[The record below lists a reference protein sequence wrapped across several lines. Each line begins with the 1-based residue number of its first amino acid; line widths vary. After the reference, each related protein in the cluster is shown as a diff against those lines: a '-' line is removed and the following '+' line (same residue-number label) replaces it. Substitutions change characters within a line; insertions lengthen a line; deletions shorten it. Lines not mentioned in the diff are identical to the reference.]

1 MADHRDEPP
10 RYTRYRARPRLLRGE
25 DDSARGP
32 VGLAEDPA
40 RGLRQGSHLG
50 GRGPRRGGGAPGGG
64 SRDWRRW
71 VRPKRIVLSLLALVV
86 GWVVLSLVLF
96 LVSSHIERTP
106 LPSDVSSVLDPAGY
120 PLTSANNILVLGSD
134 RRQKNSKEPGAETT
148 GFGRSDTIMLIR
160 TGGGHAARLSIPRD
174 TVIEIPG
181 HGLQKVNAAHEYGGP
196 AESVSVIKHWL
207 GIPIN
212 HVVEVNFENFPQLI
226 ESMGGVTYTGGCVI
240 SKLDGGSANGGFTL
254 RLSAG
259 THHLDGEQA
268 LALARTRE
276 NLCASNEN
284 DIQREEHQQALF
296 NDMKN
301 QLKSPSSFF
310 RLPWIAWDAPPA
322 IISDMSGAELL
333 GMFTAL
339 AVTGTPPTHVLLP
352 TGQIT
357 LPSGEEGL
365 TISEV
370 ARRRD
375 VAQFMSG

>member
-1 MADHRDEPP
+1 
-10 RYTRYRARPRLLRGE
+10 L
-25 DDSARGP
+25 
-32 VGLAEDPA
+32 
-40 RGLRQGSHLG
+40 
-50 GRGPRRGGGAPGGG
+50 
-64 SRDWRRW
+64 
-71 VRPKRIVLSLLALVV
+71 
-86 GWVVLSLVLF
+86 LSLVLF
-96 LVSSHIERTP
+96 LVSSHFERTP
-106 LPSDVSSVLDPAGY
+106 LPSDVSSVLDPGGY

-181 HGLQKVNAAHEYGGP
+181 HGLQKVNAAHAYGGP

-226 ESMGGVTYTGGCVI
+226 DSMGGVTYTGGCVI

-259 THHLDGEQA
+259 THHLDGKQA

-333 GMFTAL
+333 GMFSAL

-365 TISEV
+365 TISEQ
-370 ARRRD
+370 ARTRD